1 MREVM
6 IKNKSFNNRSLE
18 LDMSEEETIN
28 MKAMALLTI
37 TLKELKEGGIRIKI
51 KGLNGTNLILA
62 KKLGMHYIA
71 QIN

>member
-51 KGLNGTNLILA
+51 KGLNGANLILA

>member
-1 MREVM
+1 MRDVM
-6 IKNKSFNNRSLE
+6 IKNKSFYNRSLE

-51 KGLNGTNLILA
+51 KGLNGANLILA

>member
-28 MKAMALLTI
+28 MKAMALLAI
-37 TLKELKEGGIRIKI
+37 TLKELKESGIRIKI
-51 KGLNGTNLILA
+51 KGLNGANLILA

>member
-28 MKAMALLTI
+28 MKAMALLAI

-51 KGLNGTNLILA
+51 KGLNGANLILA

>member
-1 MREVM
+1 M
-6 IKNKSFNNRSLE
+6 NKSFNNRSVE

-37 TLKELKEGGIRIKI
+37 TLKELKESGIRIKI
-51 KGLNGTNLILA
+51 KGLNGANLILA

>member
-37 TLKELKEGGIRIKI
+37 TLKELKESGIRIKI
-51 KGLNGTNLILA
+51 KGLNGANLILA